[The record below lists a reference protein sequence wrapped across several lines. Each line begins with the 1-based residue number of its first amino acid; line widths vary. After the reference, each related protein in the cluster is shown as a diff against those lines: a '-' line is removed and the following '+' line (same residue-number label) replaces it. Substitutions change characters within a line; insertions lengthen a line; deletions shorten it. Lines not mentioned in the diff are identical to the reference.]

1 MDLMYYH
8 VTPKHNL
15 NSILQ
20 HGIIPSIGERSLEKG
35 ENVANIYLFPTKEH
49 CEDALLGW
57 LGECFEDKDDD
68 FLVILAIEPS
78 SIMVVDYDNFEITCS
93 GVIPASSI
101 NKIYD
106 ESFSPIK

>member
-1 MDLMYYH
+1 MYYH

-15 NSILQ
+15 DSILQ
-20 HGIIPSIGERSLEKG
+20 HGIVPSIGERSLEKG

-57 LGECFEDKDDD
+57 LGECFEEQDDD

-78 SIMVVDYDNFEITCS
+78 SIMVVDYDNFEITSS

-106 ESFSPIK
+106 ESFSLIK